1 MTAMT
6 GKTAMLGPA
15 VQMVRHRI
23 SALIAVACAVLGG
36 AALITGTGVLA
47 ESGLRSHLPAGRLA
61 GADVIVAAD
70 QEFHPP
76 GDLPLALPER
86 RTVPAQLVRELAEL
100 PGVTDAVG
108 DLGFPA
114 ALVDAQGRVV
124 PAGDP
129 RAAGH
134 GWSSVKLLGDA
145 RVEGAGP
152 TGADEIAVDSAT
164 ATAAGVELGD
174 RIQVM
179 ANARPATGYR
189 VSAIV
194 DAPDTGV
201 FFADATAVRLA
212 GRGSGVSGGSGE
224 TGSGAGSTGAGPTGA
239 SGEGIG
245 SSGDTISGSG
255 SGASASASVTDSD
268 TTVSSIA
275 ADTTPG
281 SSSGAGSTAPT
292 NGTSTTS
299 PRAGTVDLIALRTVP
314 GAEAKVA
321 AEVRTKLKGT
331 GLEVVTGADRG
342 DLVSPGAGASRSLLI
357 VLAGSLSGI
366 VLLITGFVMASA
378 LAVSIGGQRRDL
390 ALMRAVGATPRQ
402 IRRLAAA
409 QSSVVAA
416 VALVPGVALGYLLA
430 GRFRGLLADRG
441 FVPAE
446 LPLTFSPLPALATVL
461 LLGLVVQVSA
471 RGSAWRTSR
480 MPATEA
486 VAESRSEP
494 REPSRIRTRVGVL
507 VIVGATAM
515 SVLPLFSRTVIGATA
530 TSLAGVFGA
539 IGLALAG
546 PALVRGIGGAAVR
559 LTRTGASAPTWLAM
573 ANVRAYALRNAGIV
587 STLAMA
593 VVFVLTYTLTQTTV
607 LAATADDT
615 RTGTLAQQR
624 LSAPGLG
631 GLPGGTLDGVRGTS
645 GVRAAAP
652 VSDTGVVWTYEQFGE
667 PQAESGSAMILT
679 PDAADVLDLGV
690 RDGSLS
696 RLTGATVAV
705 SSDAARSR
713 DAGVGRRVSL
723 VLGDGAKA
731 DAEVVAVYDRGLGF
745 GDVVLS
751 HDLAAGHTTT
761 GLDQSILVRT
771 DGTADARQAL
781 TAFAASRP
789 GLAVEDTDPVSS
801 GDGLKDAPPE
811 VWINLATIIVLLVYL
826 LLSIANKLVAA
837 TAQRRVELGA
847 LRLNGTTPRQIR
859 AMMRRE
865 AAVTAATA
873 LTTALLLSAV
883 PLALVGQGF
892 LGRPWPAGPVWL
904 LPALALTVTV
914 TAFLT
919 IELPTRQ
926 ALRTPPADA
935 LRAQ

>member
-1 MTAMT
+1 
-6 GKTAMLGPA
+6 MLGLA

-23 SALIAVACAVLGG
+23 AALIAVACAVLGG

-47 ESGLRSHLPAGRLA
+47 ESGLRSHLPAGRLS

-86 RTVPAQLVRELAEL
+86 RSVPARLVGELAGLE
-100 PGVTDAVG
+100 GVTDAVG

-114 ALVDAQGRVV
+114 ALVDAHGQVV
-124 PAGDP
+124 PVGDP
-129 RAAGH
+129 QAAGH
-134 GWSSVKLLGDA
+134 GWSSLKLLDGA

-152 TGADEIAVDSAT
+152 AGADEVAVDSAT
-164 ATAAGVELGD
+164 ATAAGVEVGD
-174 RIQVM
+174 RVQVVV
-179 ANARPATGYR
+179 NARPTAGYR

-194 DAPDTGV
+194 DAPDAGV
-201 FFADATAVRLA
+201 FFADTTAVRLA
-212 GRGSGVSGGSGE
+212 GRGGGGSG
-224 TGSGAGSTGAGPTGA
+224 TGSGTDGNGSQGTGTDSGGQGTGTGSGTDTTGGSSTG
-239 SGEGIG
+239 
-245 SSGDTISGSG
+245 
-255 SGASASASVTDSD
+255 V
-268 TTVSSIA
+268 
-275 ADTTPG
+275 ADG
-281 SSSGAGSTAPT
+281 TAPSDGT
-292 NGTSTTS
+292 GTSN
-299 PRAGTVDLIALRTVP
+299 PRAGTVDLIGLRTTP
-314 GAEAKVA
+314 GAEEKVA
-321 AEVRTKLKGT
+321 AEVRTELKGT

-357 VLAGSLSGI
+357 LLAGSLSGI

-378 LAVSIGGQRRDL
+378 LAVSIAGQRRDL

-409 QSSVVAA
+409 QSTVVAA

-430 GRFRGLLADRG
+430 GQFRGMLADRG
-441 FVPAE
+441 VVPAE
-446 LPLTFSPLPALATVL
+446 LPLTISPLPALATVL
-461 LLGLVVQVSA
+461 LLALTVQVSA

-494 REPSRIRTRVGVL
+494 RDPSRIRTRIGVL

-530 TSLAGVFGA
+530 TSLAGIFGA

-546 PALVRGIGGAAVR
+546 PALVRGVGGTAAR
-559 LTRTGASAPTWLAM
+559 LTRSGASAPTWLAM

-624 LSAPGLG
+624 LGAPGLG
-631 GLPGGTLDGVRGTS
+631 GLPAGTLADVRKTS

-652 VSDTGVVWTYEQFGE
+652 VSTTGVVWTYEQFGD

-690 RDGSLS
+690 TDGSLS

-713 DAGVGRRVSL
+713 DASVGRRVSL

-771 DGTADARQAL
+771 DGTATARQAVA
-781 TAFAASRP
+781 AFAADRP
-789 GLAVEDTDPVSS
+789 GLAVEDTDPAAS
-801 GDGLKDAPPE
+801 GDGLADAPPE
-811 VWINLATIIVLLVYL
+811 VWINLALIVVLLVYL

-883 PLALVGQGF
+883 PLALLGQGF

-904 LPALALTVTV
+904 LPALVLTVTA

>member
-1 MTAMT
+1 MTAMNAMT
-6 GKTAMLGPA
+6 SMLGLA

-23 SALIAVACAVLGG
+23 AALIAVACAVLGG
-36 AALITGTGVLA
+36 AALTTGTGVLA
-47 ESGLRSHLPAGRLA
+47 ESGLRSHLPAGRLS

-86 RTVPAQLVRELAEL
+86 RGVPARLVGELAGLE
-100 PGVTDAVG
+100 GVTDAVG

-114 ALVDAQGRVV
+114 ALVDAHGQVV
-124 PAGDP
+124 PVGDP
-129 RAAGH
+129 QAAGH
-134 GWSSVKLLGDA
+134 GWSSVQLLDSA
-145 RVEGAGP
+145 RVEGSGP
-152 TGADEIAVDSAT
+152 AGADEVAVDSAT
-164 ATAAGVELGD
+164 ATAAGVEVGD
-174 RIQVM
+174 RVQVV
-179 ANARPATGYR
+179 ANARPTAGYR

-194 DAPDTGV
+194 DAPNPGV
-201 FFADATAVRLA
+201 FFADTTAVRLA
-212 GRGSGVSGGSGE
+212 GRGSGGTDTGTGTGGGQGTG
-224 TGSGAGSTGAGPTGA
+224 TGSGDTAGGSSTG
-239 SGEGIG
+239 
-245 SSGDTISGSG
+245 
-255 SGASASASVTDSD
+255 
-268 TTVSSIA
+268 
-275 ADTTPG
+275 
-281 SSSGAGSTAPT
+281 
-292 NGTSTTS
+292 GTSTS
-299 PRAGTVDLIALRTVP
+299 NPRAGTVDLIGLRTTP
-314 GAEAKVA
+314 GAEEKVA
-321 AEVRTKLKGT
+321 AEVRTELEGT

-357 VLAGSLSGI
+357 LLAGSLSGI

-378 LAVSIGGQRRDL
+378 LAVSIAGQRRDL

-409 QSSVVAA
+409 QSTVVAA

-430 GRFRGLLADRG
+430 GQLRGMLADRG
-441 FVPAE
+441 VVPAE
-446 LPLTFSPLPALATVL
+446 LPLTISPLPALATVL
-461 LLGLVVQVSA
+461 LLALTVQVSA

-494 REPSRIRTRVGVL
+494 RDPSRIRTRIGVL

-530 TSLAGVFGA
+530 TSLAGIFGA

-546 PALVRGIGGAAVR
+546 PALVRGVGGTAAR
-559 LTRTGASAPTWLAM
+559 LTRSGASAPTWLAM

-624 LSAPGLG
+624 LGAPGLG
-631 GLPGGTLDGVRGTS
+631 GLPAGTLADVRRTS

-652 VSDTGVVWTYEQFGE
+652 VSTTGVVWTYEQFGD
-667 PQAESGSAMILT
+667 PQAESGSAMVLT

-690 RDGSLS
+690 TDGSLS

-713 DAGVGRRVSL
+713 DASVGRRVSL

-771 DGTADARQAL
+771 DGTATARQAV
-781 TAFAASRP
+781 TAFAVDRP
-789 GLAVEDTDPVSS
+789 GLAVEDTDPAAS
-801 GDGLKDAPPE
+801 GDGLADAPPE
-811 VWINLATIIVLLVYL
+811 VWINLALIVVLLVYL

-883 PLALVGQGF
+883 PLALLGQGF

-904 LPALALTVTV
+904 LPALVLTVTV